1 MSSGSIGPSPPE
13 VSGLPSPSDE
23 SKVVS
28 GRAPLLPS
36 RAATTSA
43 VLGEPDAATAAAG
56 SVSSG
61 SSPAVPLVH
70 AASSTAAAT
79 APTTKFTRQDDPI
92 EPEARR
98 FSGASASGC
107 VAGRVVAL
115 SSRSCSR
122 RSRAARATASLR
134 ATPVSPIAAHPLD
147 LIGCAPVQPRALVG
161 EFIGTAFLLA
171 GVVGS
176 GIMAERLSTDVG
188 VVLLANAA
196 ATAGVLL
203 VIIYMFGPVSGAH
216 FNPVVTLAEAA
227 LGDRRWAE
235 VVPYIVI
242 QVAGG
247 AFGTILA
254 NLMFDLDAVNVSTKA
269 RTGSHL
275 WLAEIVATYGLV
287 LVIFLLVRSGRTKLV
302 AGAVA
307 SYIGAAYW
315 FTASTSF
322 ANPAVTV
329 ARTLSDTF
337 AGIEPAS
344 APMFVAMQLAGAAL
358 AALTVRLLYP
368 PART

>member
-1 MSSGSIGPSPPE
+1 M
-13 VSGLPSPSDE
+13 
-23 SKVVS
+23 
-28 GRAPLLPS
+28 
-36 RAATTSA
+36 
-43 VLGEPDAATAAAG
+43 
-56 SVSSG
+56 
-61 SSPAVPLVH
+61 H
-70 AASSTAAAT
+70 
-79 APTTKFTRQDDPI
+79 
-92 EPEARR
+92 
-98 FSGASASGC
+98 
-107 VAGRVVAL
+107 
-115 SSRSCSR
+115 
-122 RSRAARATASLR
+122 
-134 ATPVSPIAAHPLD
+134 
-147 LIGCAPVQPRALVG
+147 PRALVG

-176 GIMAERLSTDVG
+176 GIMAERLSDDIG

-235 VVPYIVI
+235 VTGYIVS

-247 AFGTILA
+247 VFGTILA
-254 NLMFDLDAVNVSTKA
+254 NLMFDLDAVDVSTKA

-275 WLAEIVATYGLV
+275 WLAEAVATYGLV
-287 LVIFLLVRSGRTKLV
+287 LVIFMLVRSGRMRLV

-307 SYIGAAYW
+307 AYIGAAYW

-344 APMFVAMQLAGAAL
+344 ALMFVAMQLVGAAL
-358 AALTVRLLYP
+358 AVLTVRLLYP
-368 PART
+368 PVRS

>member
-1 MSSGSIGPSPPE
+1 M
-13 VSGLPSPSDE
+13 
-23 SKVVS
+23 
-28 GRAPLLPS
+28 
-36 RAATTSA
+36 
-43 VLGEPDAATAAAG
+43 
-56 SVSSG
+56 
-61 SSPAVPLVH
+61 
-70 AASSTAAAT
+70 
-79 APTTKFTRQDDPI
+79 
-92 EPEARR
+92 
-98 FSGASASGC
+98 
-107 VAGRVVAL
+107 
-115 SSRSCSR
+115 
-122 RSRAARATASLR
+122 
-134 ATPVSPIAAHPLD
+134 
-147 LIGCAPVQPRALVG
+147 QPRALVG

-176 GIMAERLSTDVG
+176 GIMAERLSDDIG

-235 VVPYIVI
+235 AIPYIVS

-247 AFGTILA
+247 VFGTILA

-275 WLAEIVATYGLV
+275 WLAEVVATYGLV
-287 LVIFLLVRSGRTKLV
+287 LVIFMLVRSGRLKLV

-307 SYIGAAYW
+307 AYIGAAYW

-344 APMFVAMQLAGAAL
+344 APMFVAMQLVGAAL
-358 AALTVRLLYP
+358 AVLTVRLLYP
-368 PART
+368 PVRS

>member
-1 MSSGSIGPSPPE
+1 M
-13 VSGLPSPSDE
+13 
-23 SKVVS
+23 
-28 GRAPLLPS
+28 
-36 RAATTSA
+36 
-43 VLGEPDAATAAAG
+43 
-56 SVSSG
+56 
-61 SSPAVPLVH
+61 
-70 AASSTAAAT
+70 
-79 APTTKFTRQDDPI
+79 
-92 EPEARR
+92 
-98 FSGASASGC
+98 
-107 VAGRVVAL
+107 
-115 SSRSCSR
+115 
-122 RSRAARATASLR
+122 
-134 ATPVSPIAAHPLD
+134 
-147 LIGCAPVQPRALVG
+147 QPRALVA

-176 GIMAERLSTDVG
+176 GIMAERLSSDIG

-235 VVPYIVI
+235 VIPYIVT

-247 AFGTILA
+247 VFGTIVA

-275 WLAEIVATYGLV
+275 WLAEVVATYGLV
-287 LVIFLLVRSGRTKLV
+287 LVIFMLVRSSRTKLI

-307 SYIGAAYW
+307 AYIGAAYF

-344 APMFVAMQLAGAAL
+344 APMFVVMQLVGAAL
-358 AALTVRLLYP
+358 AAVTVRLLYRR
-368 PART
+368 ARS

>member
-1 MSSGSIGPSPPE
+1 M
-13 VSGLPSPSDE
+13 
-23 SKVVS
+23 
-28 GRAPLLPS
+28 ALL
-36 RAATTSA
+36 
-43 VLGEPDAATAAAG
+43 E
-56 SVSSG
+56 
-61 SSPAVPLVH
+61 
-70 AASSTAAAT
+70 
-79 APTTKFTRQDDPI
+79 
-92 EPEARR
+92 
-98 FSGASASGC
+98 
-107 VAGRVVAL
+107 
-115 SSRSCSR
+115 
-122 RSRAARATASLR
+122 
-134 ATPVSPIAAHPLD
+134 
-147 LIGCAPVQPRALVG
+147 CAPVQPRALVA

-176 GIMAERLSTDVG
+176 GIMAERLSSDVG

-235 VVPYIVI
+235 VTGYIVT

-247 AFGTILA
+247 VLGTILA
-254 NLMFDLDAVNVSTKA
+254 NLMFDLDAVNVSTKV

-275 WLAEIVATYGLV
+275 WLAEVVATYGLV
-287 LVIFLLVRSGRTKLV
+287 LVIFMLVRSSRTKLI

-307 SYIGAAYW
+307 AYIGAAYF

-344 APMFVAMQLAGAAL
+344 APMFVVMQLVGAAL
-358 AALTVRLLYP
+358 AVVTVRLLYRR
-368 PART
+368 ARS

>member
-1 MSSGSIGPSPPE
+1 M
-13 VSGLPSPSDE
+13 
-23 SKVVS
+23 
-28 GRAPLLPS
+28 
-36 RAATTSA
+36 
-43 VLGEPDAATAAAG
+43 
-56 SVSSG
+56 
-61 SSPAVPLVH
+61 
-70 AASSTAAAT
+70 
-79 APTTKFTRQDDPI
+79 
-92 EPEARR
+92 
-98 FSGASASGC
+98 
-107 VAGRVVAL
+107 
-115 SSRSCSR
+115 
-122 RSRAARATASLR
+122 
-134 ATPVSPIAAHPLD
+134 
-147 LIGCAPVQPRALVG
+147 QPRALVG

-176 GIMAERLSTDVG
+176 GIMAERLSEDIG

-216 FNPVVTLAEAA
+216 FNPVVTLAEAS

-235 VVPYIVI
+235 VIPYIVS

-247 AFGTILA
+247 VFGTILA

-275 WLAEIVATYGLV
+275 WLAEVVATYGLV
-287 LVIFLLVRSGRTKLV
+287 LVIFMLVRSGRLKLV

-307 SYIGAAYW
+307 AYIGAAYW

-329 ARTLSDTF
+329 GRTLSDTF

-344 APMFVAMQLAGAAL
+344 APMFVAMQLVGAAL